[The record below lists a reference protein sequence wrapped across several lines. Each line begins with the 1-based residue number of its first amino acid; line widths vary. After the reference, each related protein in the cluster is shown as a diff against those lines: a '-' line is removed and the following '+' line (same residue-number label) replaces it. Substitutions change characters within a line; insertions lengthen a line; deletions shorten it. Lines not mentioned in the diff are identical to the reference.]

1 MRKETKQ
8 VEKSTGLVAAIIIII
23 CMLLIMIQAPT
34 NAQSHLKKYR
44 TMQGSV
50 EYPAWQAKQKQVRI
64 YRAKAGV
71 KSSKEFKKN
80 NNQTARF
87 NEKIA
92 RIKSRSK

>member
-1 MRKETKQ
+1 MKERRKAERKTAL
-8 VEKSTGLVAAIIIII
+8 TAAIIVII
-23 CMLLIMIQAPT
+23 CMILIMLQSPA
-34 NAQSHLKKYR
+34 NAQSDLKKYR
-44 TMQGSV
+44 PLQASM

-80 NNQTARF
+80 KNQTARF